1 MKMKSTPIALAVAL
15 ALLTACTPEPTTTT
29 TTAPEV
35 AKTETPV
42 TAQSESDK
50 ANAYFEQVFME
61 QVNLSPESLTQLGI
75 KQKYDQWDAFT
86 DEAADALLALTKAT
100 ISRFSRL

>member
-29 TTAPEV
+29 TAPEV
-35 AKTETPV
+35 AKTETPA

-50 ANAYFEQVFME
+50 ANAYFEQVFMD
-61 QVNLSPESLTQLGI
+61 QVNMSPESLTQLGI
-75 KQKYDQWDAFT
+75 KQKYDQWAAFT
-86 DEAADALLALTKAT
+86 DEAADAMLALQKQQ
-100 ISRFSRL
+100 